1 MEMKNA
7 VIAQFVNISWTMS
20 QPRTSIHTQLP
31 DSMANIIFYLSKE
44 EGQILTAQIHY
55 TQLSEHKLTHRN
67 CIST

>member
-1 MEMKNA
+1 
-7 VIAQFVNISWTMS
+7 MS

-31 DSMANIIFYLSKE
+31 DSIANIIFYLSKE